1 MNANDD
7 PLVIVSENQPH
18 HDVGRIVG
26 EAVSRTIQELSE
38 QNVQNGQARAQTGR
52 QRPSR
57 SRYFTFKA
65 KKKVKMKK

>member
-1 MNANDD
+1 MNSNDD

-38 QNVQNGQARAQTGR
+38 QTSQNGQPTPQGR
-52 QRPSR
+52 RRPSR
-57 SRYFTFKA
+57 AR
-65 KKKVKMKK
+65 